1 MSLTKRDKL
10 MLPVIFNLR
19 LQTLFVV
26 LEPNVNVQNEMKK
39 KMLEK
44 VNFFLA
50 QINGFFFSR
59 VPVTA
64 LYKSILV

>member
-50 QINGFFFSR
+50 QINGVFFSR